1 MPSVS
6 PYALMH
12 LVIVTISTVGIIR
25 SWRALK
31 LYPEAIVFARWPLSL
46 LWVLLVCSMLTIIDL
61 TLIDLLPNQAL
72 NTIAAVQLFYSAVVA
87 LKSVTFF
94 QRMRRD

>member
-1 MPSVS
+1 MGSIS
-6 PYALMH
+6 PYVLMH
-12 LVIVTISTVGIIR
+12 MVIVSISAIGIMR

-31 LYPEAIVFARWPLSL
+31 KFPSSIDFARWPLSL
-46 LWVLLVCSMLTIIDL
+46 LWVLMICSIITIADL
-61 TLIDLLPNQAL
+61 AVFDFLPNAAL

-94 QRMRRD
+94 PRLRRE